1 MVKFNGKLHR
11 TYDEIRNKKVWRI
24 VKTNNLPFVRFS
36 NFSDTDLT
44 VTIVS
49 GPTPDIETYN
59 YRADC
64 QNTV

>member
-1 MVKFNGKLHR
+1 MVKLNDKFHR

-24 VKTNNLPFVRFS
+24 VKINNLPFVRFS
-36 NFSDTDLT
+36 NSSDTDLT
-44 VTIVS
+44 VSIVS
-49 GPTPDIETYN
+49 GPTPDIETYH

>member
-11 TYDEIRNKKVWRI
+11 TSDEIRNKKVWRI
-24 VKTNNLPFVRFS
+24 VKTNLPFVRFS

-49 GPTPDIETYN
+49 GPTPDIETYH